1 MKNGCL
7 TGERQLSCLNRKNG
21 ICSLVSMV
29 VFCSSQLMPSLL
41 TAFVKS
47 LAQALDGF
55 NFSILSTN
63 LALLRRKITAEPG
76 VEPWAA
82 G

>member
-7 TGERQLSCLNRKNG
+7 TGRDSSAASIEKMG
-21 ICSLVSMV
+21 FV
-29 VFCSSQLMPSLL
+29 VLFLWLFFCSSQLMPSLL

-63 LALLRRKITAEPG
+63 LALLRRKISAEPG
-76 VEPWAA
+76 FKPWAA